1 MNASLE
7 VAAVFRDG
15 EPRFRAQY
23 GQMLSPGQQRVLR
36 AVLRCRTAALGGHVQ
51 RCDDCGHQQIQYN
64 SCRNRHCPKCQAM
77 ARAAWLEKRE
87 SELLSVP
94 YFHVVFTLP
103 HELAPLALQNQR
115 IVYGILFQAAAETL
129 LKIAADPKHLGAR
142 VGCLMVLHT
151 WGQNLMHHPHVHAI
165 VTGGGLSPDGSRW
178 ISVKSG
184 RRRQPFFAPVRV
196 LSRVFRGKFIA
207 LLKAAFAAGK
217 LGFHGQLQ
225 PLGQPADFQRL
236 LNQAVRKEWVVYAK
250 RPFSSPV
257 CVLKYL
263 ARYTHRVAISNRRL
277 VGLGDGRVSFCY
289 KDYAS
294 GQHDKIMTLDT
305 SEFMRRF
312 LMHTL
317 PKGFVRIRY
326 YGFLAN
332 RQRQQS
338 LDRCRELLGATS
350 LPSEPAI
357 DEAMPIEDTQP
368 QPPCPTCPACQRGKL
383 VVVEL
388 LAPTV
393 PLRPRRP
400 HMLNSRVVNRRFKT
414 RQ

>member
-23 GQMLSPGQQRVLR
+23 GQMLSRGQQQVLR

-87 SELLSVP
+87 SDLLPVP

-178 ISVKSG
+178 IGVKRG

-207 LLKAAFAAGK
+207 LLKAAFAAGQ

-225 PLGQPADFQRL
+225 PLGKPADFQRL
-236 LNQAVRKEWVVYAK
+236 LNQTVLHEWVVFAK
-250 RPFSSPV
+250 RPFSSPL

-263 ARYTHRVAISNRRL
+263 ARYTHRVAISNQRL
-277 VGLGDGRVSFCY
+277 VGLGDGRVSFRY

-294 GQHDKIMTLDT
+294 GQRDKIMTLDT
-305 SEFMRRF
+305 SEFIRRF

-332 RQRQQS
+332 RQRQQR
-338 LDRCRELLGATS
+338 LDQCRQLLGVPAR
-350 LPSEPAI
+350 PNEPAPNDAI
-357 DEAMPIEDTQP
+357 PTEGAQS

-388 LAPTV
+388 LAPTA

-400 HMLNSRVVNRRFKT
+400 HMLNSRVARAKSFDT
-414 RQ
+414 S